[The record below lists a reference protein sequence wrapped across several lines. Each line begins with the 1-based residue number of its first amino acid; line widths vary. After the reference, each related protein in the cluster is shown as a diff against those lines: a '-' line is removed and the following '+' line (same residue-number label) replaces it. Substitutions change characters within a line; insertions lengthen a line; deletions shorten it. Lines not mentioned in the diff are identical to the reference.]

1 MFDGWGIGSQINTR
15 QVMGGFL
22 YPQWVWFPHVSY
34 TRMWPVQCSTYREFT
49 KRPGLVCQTAQCYF
63 HQHTQWQR
71 DGWSRAVSSSSSPH
85 TFWDGFTAQLLPQ
98 HQILL
103 QFCELF
109 FVVTVMTTL
118 MGSCPSKRYPQF
130 KSESYGNSSN
140 PHFRYSAEVMT
151 DQIHSSTDR
160 NFCILWSFLL
170 TIEEEIVHRQQQR
183 SCLIQNNQIQV
194 IKENCEP

>member
-1 MFDGWGIGSQINTR
+1 M
-15 QVMGGFL
+15 
-22 YPQWVWFPHVSY
+22 
-34 TRMWPVQCSTYREFT
+34 QCSTYRGVGVYKETRF
-49 KRPGLVCQTAQCYF
+49 GLSDNTIPFPPAHPEPRGQR
-63 HQHTQWQR
+63 QR
-71 DGWSRAVSSSSSPH
+71 DGWSRAVSSSSSSPH
-85 TFWDGFTAQLLPQ
+85 TFWDGFTAQHLPQ
-98 HQILL
+98 HWLKQHQTLL

-118 MGSCPSKRYPQF
+118 MSSCLSKRYPQF
-130 KSESYGNSSN
+130 KSESYGNNSN

-170 TIEEEIVHRQQQR
+170 TIEAEIVHRQQQR
-183 SCLIQNNQIQV
+183 SCLIQNNQIQI